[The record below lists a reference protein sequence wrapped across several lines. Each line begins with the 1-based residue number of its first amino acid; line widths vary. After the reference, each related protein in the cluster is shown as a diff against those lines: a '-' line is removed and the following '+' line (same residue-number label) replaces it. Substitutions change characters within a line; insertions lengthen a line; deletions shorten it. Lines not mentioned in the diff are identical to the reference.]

1 MRILIVKLS
10 AVGDVVHALPVLHA
24 LRTARPDAHIAWA
37 VHGRAAYLLEGHPE
51 LDELIVVPR
60 PRLSG
65 GIDPLR
71 DIFSR
76 LRAGGGWDAA
86 IDLQGLTKSGA
97 VALASGAKI
106 RIGFAGP
113 AGREINQLFMTE
125 RVLPTSR
132 SVIAMNLELLSAL
145 GIDPA
150 PAIAAPIAWLHTTPD
165 DERYASEWVQR
176 EGLTDSR
183 LLLLDPFA
191 GWETKL
197 WEPDKW
203 VNVARRAQND
213 FDLRPIIFFGPKEGP
228 HAAALAE
235 RMNSAGAHA
244 LPGPDTT
251 LRQYTALLKNHIAAM
266 VGADTGPMHMA
277 AASGVPTLA
286 LFGPSDPARNAP
298 LFAGAKFETLQDPAQ
313 PCANTFTRE
322 CTYHAPGM
330 CMAGITPD
338 AVVEALARLVGRET
352 TSSS

>member
-24 LRTARPDAHIAWA
+24 LRTARPDAHLAWA
-37 VHGRAAYLLEGHPE
+37 VHGGAANLLEGHPE

-65 GIDPLR
+65 GLEPLQN
-71 DIFSR
+71 IFSR
-76 LRAGGGWDAA
+76 LRVGGGWDAA

-97 VALASGAKI
+97 VALASGAKM

-113 AGREINQLFMTE
+113 AGREINPLFMTQ
-125 RVLPTSR
+125 RVHPTST
-132 SVIAMNLELLSAL
+132 SVIAMNLELLAPL
-145 GIDPA
+145 GIDPT

-165 DERYASEWVQR
+165 DDRYAAEWIQR
-176 EGLTDSR
+176 EGLQDRR

-191 GWETKL
+191 GWKTKL
-197 WEPDKW
+197 WESDKW
-203 VNVARRAQND
+203 INVARRAQND
-213 FDLRPIIFFGPKEGP
+213 LGLRPIIFFGPKEAS

-251 LRQYTALLKNHIAAM
+251 LRQYTTLLKNHIAAM

-277 AASGVPTLA
+277 AACGVPTVA
-286 LFGPSDPARNAP
+286 LFGPSDPSRNAP
-298 LFAGAKFETLQDPAQ
+298 LFAGAKFETLQDPKQ
-313 PCANTFTRE
+313 PCANTFARE

-330 CMAGITPD
+330 CMAGITAD
-338 AVVEALARLVGRET
+338 AVVEALARLMTRET